1 MEGARDNGAVQD
13 AFADWAASVE
23 TDVRHREEGS
33 VDVEQGDGVTLDHDD
48 FASAGRN
55 FGNVRDAD
63 EGVHRDGRTPEE
75 TMNIAECSS
84 RPSRMVPRARTMTR
98 EEKAKFLAQVREFVL
113 SMTRIEAAMPTLGER
128 LTKDE
133 RKEAFKEIF
142 EWLESTMEIPPNSF
156 AREWARELL
165 AHIGVLAQ
173 YDTYEGSADSYIA

>member
-1 MEGARDNGAVQD
+1 
-13 AFADWAASVE
+13 
-23 TDVRHREEGS
+23 
-33 VDVEQGDGVTLDHDD
+33 
-48 FASAGRN
+48 
-55 FGNVRDAD
+55 
-63 EGVHRDGRTPEE
+63 
-75 TMNIAECSS
+75 
-84 RPSRMVPRARTMTR
+84 MTR